1 MSLRYVRECRVS
13 WPYGRCGRCGKVIR
27 INKPLIGSLH
37 FCEPAPEE
45 QDEETPKDSKTIH

>member
-37 FCEPAPEE
+37 FCEPDPEE